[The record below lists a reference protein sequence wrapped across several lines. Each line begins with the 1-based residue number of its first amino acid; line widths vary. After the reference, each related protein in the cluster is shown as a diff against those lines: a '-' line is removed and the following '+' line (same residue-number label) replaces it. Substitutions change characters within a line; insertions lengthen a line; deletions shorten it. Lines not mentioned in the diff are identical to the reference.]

1 MQSESWIFYLG
12 VDLSRDFFHVSVNIL
27 ENQIKVELSLL
38 YLGFHFFVV
47 PNTSSYINL
56 GKKLYPWI
64 CTADYFHVNNTLSTQ
79 NTYLQ
84 MILSVRSMRLVIPLR
99 SFLLIWSDTHTGVS
113 VRANVR
119 GVSPSLFMM
128 SMSAPLDRNNLH
140 KTKTQR
146 KQVHVQPTVAKC
158 LQFP

>member
-56 GKKLYPWI
+56 GKKLYP
-64 CTADYFHVNNTLSTQ
+64 
-79 NTYLQ
+79 
-84 MILSVRSMRLVIPLR
+84 
-99 SFLLIWSDTHTGVS
+99 
-113 VRANVR
+113 
-119 GVSPSLFMM
+119 
-128 SMSAPLDRNNLH
+128 
-140 KTKTQR
+140 
-146 KQVHVQPTVAKC
+146 
-158 LQFP
+158 